1 MKQYYLNRKFLSI
14 KLSRN
19 TAKLDFMVH
28 LKSIMEAFFKKIF
41 FEKRNCQVLHI
52 SIDLK
57 IKQSQTLTHIKSP
70 DLTPSKARQS
80 IRQLKLV
87 NRDLLLK
94 ILFSLIDFLQ
104 KSYWFWICFC
114 FYLGSRIW
122 EKHFQNKRIKFQ
134 GFFFHADPVDPSLN
148 LFFFFFLLLSQKRV

>member
-57 IKQSQTLTHIKSP
+57 IKQSQTLTHLKLP
-70 DLTPSKARQS
+70 DLTSSKARQS

-87 NRDLLLK
+87 NRDFRLK
-94 ILFSLIDFLQ
+94 IVFSLIDFTR
-104 KSYWFWICFC
+104 KNYWFSICFC
-114 FYLGSRIW
+114 FHLGGCVS
-122 EKHFQNKRIKFQ
+122 EKHFQNKLTKFR
-134 GFFFHADPVDPSLN
+134 FFYFTCLILVP
-148 LFFFFFLLLSQKRV
+148 

>member
-1 MKQYYLNRKFLSI
+1 MFFKIAHIVLIFETILSNRKFLSI

-28 LKSIMEAFFKKIF
+28 LKSIMEAFFKKIL

-57 IKQSQTLTHIKSP
+57 IKQSQTLTHLKLP
-70 DLTPSKARQS
+70 DLTSSKARQS

-87 NRDLLLK
+87 NRDLRLK
-94 ILFSLIDFLQ
+94 IIFSLSDSLR
-104 KSYWFWICFC
+104 KGCWFWICFY
-114 FYLGSRIW
+114 FYLGDCVW
-122 EKHFQNKRIKFQ
+122 EKHFQNKLTK
-134 GFFFHADPVDPSLN
+134 
-148 LFFFFFLLLSQKRV
+148 FFFFYFTRIL

>member
-1 MKQYYLNRKFLSI
+1 MSQYCLNRKFLSI
-14 KLSRN
+14 KLSKN

-28 LKSIMEAFFKKIF
+28 FKSSMEAFLKKIF

-87 NRDLLLK
+87 NRDLFLK
-94 ILFSLIDFLQ
+94 ILFSLIDFVQ
-104 KSYWFWICFC
+104 KGYWFWICFC
-114 FYLGSRIW
+114 FYLGGRVW
-122 EKHFQNKRIKFQ
+122 EKHFQNKLTKFC
-134 GFFFHADPVDPSLN
+134 FFYFRWIL
-148 LFFFFFLLLSQKRV
+148 

>member
-70 DLTPSKARQS
+70 DLRRQKLGN
-80 IRQLKLV
+80 QLG
-87 NRDLLLK
+87 N
-94 ILFSLIDFLQ
+94 
-104 KSYWFWICFC
+104 
-114 FYLGSRIW
+114 G
-122 EKHFQNKRIKFQ
+122 N
-134 GFFFHADPVDPSLN
+134 
-148 LFFFFFLLLSQKRV
+148 